1 MSTPKSKIGE
11 RFVKPVK
18 KPVQARPSLIAI
30 HKTPVISSLASPI
43 RIIKTIKSQ
52 SNLYYPSR
60 PNIKSPK
67 ASLQVPQCK
76 LAIKSIEKKVS
87 LLNDEDDEP
96 SPIESN
102 RGKGFFSMTEEEFTE
117 FNLFLKDLKK

>member
-11 RFVKPVK
+11 RFAKPVK
-18 KPVQARPSLIAI
+18 RLVQARPSLITI

-43 RIIKTIKSQ
+43 RLIKTIKSQ

-60 PNIKSPK
+60 QSIKSPK
-67 ASLQVPQCK
+67 APVQVPQCK
-76 LAIKSIEKKVS
+76 LAIKSIEKKVN
-87 LLNDEDDEP
+87 LLIDEEDEP
-96 SPIESN
+96 SPIESS
-102 RGKGFFSMTEEEFTE
+102 RGKGFFSMTEEEFKE